1 MPTFC
6 DEDGYDSPHKDQ
18 LKIFWGASAYV
29 LTYPMYYHDKN
40 QEVWL
45 TLNPHCYGKYAKR
58 HKIFQSV
65 FLKMAAITLSN
76 FK

>member
-1 MPTFC
+1 MKNIGGGPL
-6 DEDGYDSPHKDQ
+6 HM
-18 LKIFWGASAYV
+18 
-29 LTYPMYYHDKN
+29 LTYPVHYHDKN

-45 TLNPHCYGKYAKR
+45 TLNPRCYEKNEKR
-58 HKIFQSV
+58 HKIFQSR

>member
-1 MPTFC
+1 MPAFC
-6 DEDGYDSPHKDQ
+6 DEDGYDSPHKD
-18 LKIFWGASAYV
+18 LFFKYFGGPL

-45 TLNPHCYGKYAKR
+45 TLNPRCYGIYAKR
-58 HKIFQSV
+58 HKIFQSR